1 MPVRVTVLL
10 PGVLREYADG
20 QHEVPVDLRDGELVD
35 AVLRELGQRWPLL
48 GARLRDETGA
58 LRRHVNLFVDGADVR
73 ASDGVQTRLYEQSVV
88 HVLPSVAGG

>member
-20 QHEVPVDLRDGELVD
+20 QHEVALDLAEGSRIVAVLGELG
-35 AVLRELGQRWPLL
+35 ERWPLL

-73 ASDGVQTRLYEQSVV
+73 ANDGLQTPLYDAAVV

>member
-1 MPVRVTVLL
+1 MRVTVLL

-20 QHEVPVDLRDGELVD
+20 QHEVPLDLRDGEPVE
-35 AVLRELGQRWPLL
+35 AALRELGERWPLL
-48 GARLRDETGA
+48 GERLRDETGA

-73 ASDGVQTRLYEQSVV
+73 ASNGLQTPLYDAAVV